1 MNREVDAENSKA
13 ILRSQPDKRGARVRR
28 AQAVLGPLVSTLPP
42 QEPHAPRP
50 EEGDSAGCTT
60 EQQVAA
66 GKADWTPV
74 ALLASVVGVIA
85 VLFVAVLALVVA
97 AYLLA

>member
-1 MNREVDAENSKA
+1 MSTPPRE
-13 ILRSQPDKRGARVRR
+13 PD
-28 AQAVLGPLVSTLPP
+28 
-42 QEPHAPRP
+42 APRS
-50 EEGDSAGCTT
+50 EGDDASAGRTT

-74 ALLASVVGVIA
+74 ALLTSVVGVIA
-85 VLFVAVLALVVA
+85 MLFVAVLALVVV

>member
-1 MNREVDAENSKA
+1 
-13 ILRSQPDKRGARVRR
+13 
-28 AQAVLGPLVSTLPP
+28 VSTLPP
-42 QEPHAPRP
+42 QEPDTPRP
-50 EEGDSAGCTT
+50 AEDDSAGRTT

-74 ALLASVVGVIA
+74 ALLTSVVGVIA
-85 VLFVAVLALVVA
+85 VLFAAVLALVVA

>member
-1 MNREVDAENSKA
+1 M
-13 ILRSQPDKRGARVRR
+13 
-28 AQAVLGPLVSTLPP
+28 STLS
-42 QEPHAPRP
+42 QEPDAPRP
-50 EEGDSAGCTT
+50 EEDDASAGRTS

-74 ALLASVVGVIA
+74 ALLTAVVGVIA
-85 VLFVAVLALVVA
+85 ALFVAVLALVVA

>member
-1 MNREVDAENSKA
+1 M
-13 ILRSQPDKRGARVRR
+13 
-28 AQAVLGPLVSTLPP
+28 
-42 QEPHAPRP
+42 RP
-50 EEGDSAGCTT
+50 EKLDHVALGASRPEDDSAGRTT

-74 ALLASVVGVIA
+74 ALLTSVVGVIA

>member
-1 MNREVDAENSKA
+1 M
-13 ILRSQPDKRGARVRR
+13 
-28 AQAVLGPLVSTLPP
+28 STHPP
-42 QEPHAPRP
+42 QEPVERRP
-50 EEGDSAGCTT
+50 EGDDSAGRTT

-74 ALLASVVGVIA
+74 ALLTSVVGVIA
-85 VLFVAVLALVVA
+85 VLFFVVLALVVA

>member
-1 MNREVDAENSKA
+1 MST
-13 ILRSQPDKRGARVRR
+13 RSQEPD
-28 AQAVLGPLVSTLPP
+28 
-42 QEPHAPRP
+42 APRP
-50 EEGDSAGCTT
+50 EDDASAGRTS

-66 GKADWTPV
+66 GKVDWTPV
-74 ALLASVVGVIA
+74 ALLTSVVGVIA

>member
-1 MNREVDAENSKA
+1 MSAK
-13 ILRSQPDKRGARVRR
+13 
-28 AQAVLGPLVSTLPP
+28 
-42 QEPHAPRP
+42 P
-50 EEGDSAGCTT
+50 EENGSTGRTT

-74 ALLASVVGVIA
+74 ALLTSVAGAIA
-85 VLFVAVLALVVA
+85 ALFVVVLALVVV